1 MRIRELL
8 ARRSLVYCILAWA
21 VPSYAS
27 VIVQLKVVEGEGT
40 VYRSGTRATRGLTVL
55 VTDETGEPVTDAA
68 VSFRLPEDGPSGVFN
83 SGLRTE
89 VITTG
94 ADGKA
99 TVWGMQ
105 WNKNSGPVE
114 IRITA
119 VKDQARAGLISTQY
133 LSDSVAPKAGGRGR
147 AAGKIA
153 QRSIDRLQFFQHRS
167 CDRQPHN
174 HHRTSV
180 MKAYLT
186 FFSLLSTAAW
196 AQHALPPPQVGF
208 IQDALGQVHIVNGL
222 AGNFQVGAAV
232 SSGIIS
238 AGYSG
243 SFGLLKSD
251 SVLIVVD
258 QQGHGVASVVA

>member
-8 ARRSLVYCILAWA
+8 ARRSLVCCILAWA

-27 VIVQLKVVEGEGT
+27 VIVQLKVIEGEGT
-40 VYRSGTRATRGLTVL
+40 VYRTGTRATRGLTVL
-55 VTDETGEPVTDAA
+55 VTDETGKPVPDAA

-119 VKDQARAGLISTQY
+119 VRNQARAGLISTQY
-133 LSDSVAPKAGGRGR
+133 LSDSVAPKAGGEGVFSNSHKSRTKWILI
-147 AAGKIA
+147 AAG
-153 QRSIDRLQFFQHRS
+153 
-167 CDRQPHN
+167 
-174 HHRTSV
+174 
-180 MKAYLT
+180 
-186 FFSLLSTAAW
+186 
-196 AQHALPPPQVGF
+196 
-208 IQDALGQVHIVNGL
+208 
-222 AGNFQVGAAV
+222 VGAGA
-232 SSGIIS
+232 
-238 AGYSG
+238 AA
-243 SFGLLKSD
+243 GLLLLRSHGSSTGD
-251 SVLIVVD
+251 ANTSSTGVVI
-258 QQGHGVASVVA
+258 GSPTITIGNP

>member
-8 ARRSLVYCILAWA
+8 ARRSLVCCILAWA

-27 VIVQLKVVEGEGT
+27 VIVQLKIVEGEGT
-40 VYRSGTRATRGLTVL
+40 VYRTGTRATRGLTVL
-55 VTDETGEPVTDAA
+55 VTDETGKPVADAA

-105 WNKNSGPVE
+105 WNKNSGPFE

-133 LSDSVAPKAGGRGR
+133 LSDSVAAKAGGDGVFSTSHKSRTKWILL
-147 AAGKIA
+147 AAG
-153 QRSIDRLQFFQHRS
+153 
-167 CDRQPHN
+167 
-174 HHRTSV
+174 
-180 MKAYLT
+180 
-186 FFSLLSTAAW
+186 
-196 AQHALPPPQVGF
+196 
-208 IQDALGQVHIVNGL
+208 
-222 AGNFQVGAAV
+222 VGAGAAAALLLRSHGGTSTDSET
-232 SSGIIS
+232 SSTGVVI
-238 AGYSG
+238 G
-243 SFGLLKSD
+243 SPT
-251 SVLIVVD
+251 ITI
-258 QQGHGVASVVA
+258 GHP

>member
-8 ARRSLVYCILAWA
+8 ARSSLVYCILAWA

-27 VIVQLKVVEGEGT
+27 VIVQLKVLEGEGT
-40 VYRSGTRATRGLTVL
+40 VYRTGTRATRGLTVL
-55 VTDETGEPVTDAA
+55 VTDETGKPVPDAA

-133 LSDSVAPKAGGRGR
+133 LSDSVAPKAGGDGVFSTSHKSRTKWILI
-147 AAGKIA
+147 AAG
-153 QRSIDRLQFFQHRS
+153 
-167 CDRQPHN
+167 
-174 HHRTSV
+174 
-180 MKAYLT
+180 
-186 FFSLLSTAAW
+186 
-196 AQHALPPPQVGF
+196 VG
-208 IQDALGQVHIVNGL
+208 
-222 AGNFQVGAAV
+222 GAA
-232 SSGIIS
+232 
-238 AGYSG
+238 AGV
-243 SFGLLKSD
+243 LLAR
-251 SVLIVVD
+251 
-258 QQGHGVASVVA
+258 GHGASSTDSNTSSTGVVIGAPTITIGHP